1 VHLLQ
6 LAQVVVEKE
15 QLQLLAVVMAQTVLI
30 TPMPVLTAPQP
41 QQVQNPQETPL
52 RVAVLRHF
60 FPN

>member
-15 QLQLLAVVMAQTVLI
+15 QLQLLAVVMAL
-30 TPMPVLTAPQP
+30 PVLTAPQP